1 MEDIE
6 ELLCML
12 DQVQFGGFIDGPTEQ
27 EYDDVVYKRGNDD
40 KPKRADERKDDILAK
55 IKVGARKRTETM
67 EHSNQLIRM

>member
-1 MEDIE
+1 MEDLE

-55 IKVGARKRTETM
+55 IKVGAQKQKSIEQR
-67 EHSNQLIRM
+67 

>member
-12 DQVQFGGFIDGPTEQ
+12 DQVQFGGFMDAPTEQ

-55 IKVGARKRTETM
+55 IRVGAQEQKQDWAHNGTFKT
-67 EHSNQLIRM
+67 